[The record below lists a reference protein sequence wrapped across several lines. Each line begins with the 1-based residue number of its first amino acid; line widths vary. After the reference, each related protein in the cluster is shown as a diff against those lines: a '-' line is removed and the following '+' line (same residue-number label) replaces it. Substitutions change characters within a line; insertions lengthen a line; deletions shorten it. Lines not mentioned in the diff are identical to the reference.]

1 MISDRHDYPNN
12 PQPQGNS
19 PRGIR
24 LSAVQATL
32 FLVLSN
38 FLVTFGAFAVVA
50 KLDPDTAKGLFADI
64 PGANRFLPYLVGSVF
79 AVAVIL
85 LGLRLPRLIGL
96 FSLAGVAG
104 CLGTL
109 WLWSQGSTGWP
120 LLAAFAVVFAAL
132 TLTWAL
138 RAEIASRFQTPEIK
152 SRLVVW
158 VEASFAVAAMIS
170 FLIWPKSTLG
180 FGDLETALW
189 TAAVLFALGTAVD
202 LFVYRVSPTP
212 KDEDE
217 AEETAVVATDAPSR
231 WTFVRWALALALL
244 TVGVQMTITK
254 VSDNNVLLYLSFE
267 VGTAIAG
274 LLASFVI
281 IHLCRPPLALNAYG
295 KKTPR
300 FRVDLVL
307 SAILCLGL
315 MVASFLLPSD
325 PLAIRWV
332 CLFAASL
339 IYELAFATTLD
350 WMGTAAAMKRVRG
363 VVSSTKGVS
372 VVLVVGSYWALGILS
387 DTGRIA
393 AIDTVLMYV
402 AAAALVG
409 ALLCLLPDWFRKNN
423 VTPPQPPQPPQPELV
438 QEEVVTQA

>member
-1 MISDRHDYPNN
+1 MISNRHDYPNN
-12 PQPQGNS
+12 PR
-19 PRGIR
+19 PRRVR

-38 FLVTFGAFAVVA
+38 FLVTFGAFAVLA
-50 KLDPDTAKGLFADI
+50 KLDPDTAKDLFAGI
-64 PGANRFLPYLVGSVF
+64 AGANRFLPYLVGSVF
-79 AVAVIL
+79 AVAVLL

-96 FSLAGVAG
+96 FSLAGVVG
-104 CLGTL
+104 CLGTIG
-109 WLWSQGSTGWP
+109 LWSQGVTGWP

-138 RAEIASRFQTPEIK
+138 RADIASRYQTPEIK

-170 FLIWPKSTLG
+170 FLIWPKSMLG
-180 FGDLETALW
+180 FGDLGTALW
-189 TAAVLFALGTAVD
+189 TAAVLFAIGTAVD
-202 LFVYRVSPTP
+202 LFVYRLSPTP
-212 KDEDE
+212 KKQDE
-217 AEETAVVATDAPSR
+217 AEEEAAAEGAGPPSYL
-231 WTFVRWALALALL
+231 TFVRWALALALL

-254 VSDNNVLLYLSFE
+254 ASDNNVLLYLSFE

-281 IHLCRPPLALNAYG
+281 IHICRAPLALNVYG
-295 KKTPR
+295 EKTPK

-307 SAILCLGL
+307 SAVLCLAL

-350 WMGTAAAMKRVRG
+350 WMGSAAAMKRVPG
-363 VVSSTKGVS
+363 VVSSTKGIS
-372 VVLVVGSYWALGILS
+372 VVLVVGAYWVLGILS
-387 DTGRIA
+387 DAGRIA

-409 ALLCLLPDWFRKNN
+409 ALLCLLPDLFRKTI
-423 VTPPQPPQPPQPELV
+423 VTALQPALLPEPV
-438 QEEVVTQA
+438 QEEVLSRT